1 MGTLPSQ
8 PCAIQRPCE
17 TERSIMEYFKIF
29 PPTLWSLQGLSKI
42 IGRNYGGRGCGKD
55 ESVSMLTVRCMK

>member
-1 MGTLPSQ
+1 MG
-8 PCAIQRPCE
+8 
-17 TERSIMEYFKIF
+17 YFKIF